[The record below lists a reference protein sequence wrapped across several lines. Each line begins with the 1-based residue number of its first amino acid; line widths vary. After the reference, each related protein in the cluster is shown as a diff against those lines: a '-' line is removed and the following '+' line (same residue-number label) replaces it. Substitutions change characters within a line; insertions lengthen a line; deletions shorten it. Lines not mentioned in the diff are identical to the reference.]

1 MVTSF
6 QSAVNAEDIKLYGAQ
21 VATHRA
27 KALQQQKE
35 SKTAQGQRFA
45 AKGGKPQ
52 GQRINTYHYTYKL
65 FKALLLC
72 IWWSRALSLSI
83 KNVQPFRCKTLPLWL
98 ANLFCKTLSLWLATL
113 CRKALPLCSSALLVL
128 RRAFLSSTLTADWN
142 ELTASYHE
150 IIQPIHQYTFLS
162 ASLLIWLSLC
172 IVFCHRTGPG
182 LGLPRGQ
189 WPKFAAPESN
199 VFHAKDYLNI
209 CGSSA

>member
-1 MVTSF
+1 VVTSF

-72 IWWSRALSLSI
+72 IWWSRALKKTCSRFAAKLYPSGLQI
-83 KNVQPFRCKTLPLWL
+83 CSAKLCPCGLQLCAAKRCPCAVL
-98 ANLFCKTLSLWLATL
+98 L
-113 CRKALPLCSSALLVL
+113 CLCSV
-128 RRAFLSSTLTADWN
+128 
-142 ELTASYHE
+142 ELF
-150 IIQPIHQYTFLS
+150 IF
-162 ASLLIWLSLC
+162 
-172 IVFCHRTGPG
+172 
-182 LGLPRGQ
+182 
-189 WPKFAAPESN
+189 
-199 VFHAKDYLNI
+199 NI
-209 CGSSA
+209 DS